1 MNILVSACLLGE
13 NCKYNGGNNFC
24 AKIAELAR
32 CHKVIP
38 VCPEV
43 LGGLTVPRHPA
54 EICDGVVTAVDGSEI
69 DREFREGAQKALAIG
84 KENMAELAILQPR
97 SPSCGCRQVYDGTF
111 SKRLIAGNGVFAQLL
126 ADNGIKAVDAEEFV
140 LHQEEYLR

>member
-24 AKIAELAR
+24 SKIAELANN
-32 CHKVIP
+32 HKVIA

-43 LGGLTVPRHPA
+43 LGGLPVPRHPA
-54 EICDGVVTAVDGSEI
+54 EICDGVVTAVDGTVVDS
-69 DREFREGAQKALAIG
+69 EFREGAQRALAIG
-84 KENMAELAILQPR
+84 KENEAELAILQPR

-111 SKRLIAGNGVFAQLL
+111 SKRLIAGKGVFAQLL
-126 ADNGIKAVDAEEFV
+126 SKNGIRAVDADEFV
-140 LHQEEYLR
+140 LHPEKYLR

>member
-24 AKIAELAR
+24 SKIAELANN
-32 CHKVIP
+32 HKVIA

-43 LGGLTVPRHPA
+43 LGGLPVPRYPA
-54 EICDGVVTAVDGSEI
+54 EICDGVVTAVDGTVVDS
-69 DREFREGAQKALAIG
+69 EFREGAQRALAIG
-84 KENMAELAILQPR
+84 KENEAELAILQPR

-111 SKRLIAGNGVFAQLL
+111 SKRLIDGKGVFAQLL
-126 ADNGIKAVDAEEFV
+126 SKNGIRTVDADEFV
-140 LHQEEYLR
+140 LHPEEYLR

>member
-13 NCKYNGGNNFC
+13 NCKYNGGNNLC

-43 LGGLTVPRHPA
+43 LGGLLVPRYPA
-54 EICDGVVTAVDGSEI
+54 EICDGVVTAVDGTVVDS
-69 DREFREGAQKALAIG
+69 EFREGAQRALAIG
-84 KENMAELAILQPR
+84 KENEAELAILQPR

-111 SKRLIAGNGVFAQLL
+111 SKRLIAGKGVFAQLL
-126 ADNGIKAVDAEEFV
+126 SKNGIRAVDADEFV
-140 LHQEEYLR
+140 LHPEEYLR

>member
-24 AKIAELAR
+24 ANIAELDR

-43 LGGLTVPRHPA
+43 LGGLPVPRHPA
-54 EICDGVVTAVDGSEI
+54 EICDGVVTAVDGTVV
-69 DREFREGAQKALAIG
+69 DREFREGAQKALVIG

-111 SKRLIAGNGVFAQLL
+111 SKRLIAGKGVFAQLL
-126 ADNGIKAVDAEEFV
+126 SKNGIRAVDADEFV
-140 LHQEEYLR
+140 LHPEKYLR